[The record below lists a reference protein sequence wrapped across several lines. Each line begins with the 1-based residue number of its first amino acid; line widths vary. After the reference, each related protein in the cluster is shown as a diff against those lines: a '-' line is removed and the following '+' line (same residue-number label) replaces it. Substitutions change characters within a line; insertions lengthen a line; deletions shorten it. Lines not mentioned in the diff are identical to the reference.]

1 MSHGTLT
8 LEGDSRAFSVE
19 HWFSLDRALIRF
31 DGAYAL
37 VDRVDNR
44 VFKLSGQPA
53 SESEKRILHPL
64 VEAMGTTTRVEMLSR
79 AVGHSIRASRLAQ
92 DEIVTL
98 PAPLEE
104 AFLDDTVESASP
116 VQPLVV
122 VEAPRMNAKVAR
134 PGFCYCGTALAIK
147 HDHVETPNLDKCWCG
162 LYLSQVHAHAAAPE
176 QPIARCH
183 CGILLSV
190 PHEHAR
196 AYNPNEVCECGLPM
210 NPPHEHAGRLHGR

>member
-37 VDRVDNR
+37 VDRVDTEPWVTPSGQAGWLRTRSR

-64 VEAMGTTTRVEMLSR
+64 VEAMGTTTRVEMLS
-79 AVGHSIRASRLAQ
+79 L
-92 DEIVTL
+92 TL